1 MPSGLYRFF
10 GSFQST
16 HPSRGAT
23 LLHLS
28 DGNSDAV
35 SIHAPLAGCDDW
47 IMRRIKEV
55 AGFQSTHPSRGA
67 TRPIDPFPW
76 TLRFQST
83 HPSRGA
89 ICTIMDHYPPV
100 LVSIH
105 APLAGCDPR
114 CLCPQPSSFCFNPR
128 TPRGVRLFSGRS
140 FLPSRRF
147 NPRTPRGVR
156 RRGAG
161 NEPQYRGVSIHAPL
175 AGCDLSSRY
184 AGCGGLVSIHAPLA
198 GCDDAPSKRT
208 RCTRRFNPRTP
219 RGVRLSS

>member
-67 TRPIDPFPW
+67 TLQFAYKVPC
-76 TLRFQST
+76 LQFQST

-89 ICTIMDHYPPV
+89 TGGNSQLARENLFQSTHPSRGATCTIMDHYPPV

-175 AGCDLSSRY
+175 AGCDVSP
-184 AGCGGLVSIHAPLA
+184 CGY
-198 GCDDAPSKRT
+198 
-208 RCTRRFNPRTP
+208 
-219 RGVRLSS
+219 